1 MPSAKQLRLQDE
13 AATITAEIETLR
25 NMPAADD
32 AEKAKIEERLNE
44 RAARAVEVANE
55 AEAEKLLDAKIAA
68 LRGVVSTSDSD
79 SRATVEKTEA
89 RRGPAIH
96 VLPGKSLR
104 GFGSSEAA
112 EKAGRFLR
120 ALARGDMAEARA
132 MGETSPTY
140 DGSGSELVSPELFR
154 GYIDVLGYQSVGLQL
169 AQVYTTSSHTLEIP
183 KIGEISAEWF
193 DEHEAVTEDDAT
205 TDKVTIALHKAGR
218 ILSFSNELIQD
229 AAAVVNLA
237 QLAANRFGLAIAK
250 KIDETWLQG
259 DAGKGI
265 DGLVDEISAGNE
277 VEAGIDFDGA
287 DLASV
292 VGKIDSRAMNTA
304 WVVSSAGWEHLMKS
318 SVVSQ
323 STTVGERVLPTVMGA
338 PVYKCLGMP
347 AGTLALYGDFSM
359 ATAVAVK
366 ANGLVI
372 SASEHAG
379 FSTDAVKYRGLQ
391 RFGLVNHDASFVAKL
406 VEAGS

>member
-1 MPSAKQLRLQDE
+1 MPSAKLAKLQDE
-13 AATITAEIETLR
+13 SVTLDKEIAELRAIDAGTDEALAAKVAEQL
-25 NMPAADD
+25 AA
-32 AEKAKIEERLNE
+32 AEKRAEEVS
-44 RAARAVEVANE
+44 AAAIREHE
-55 AEAEKLLDAKIAA
+55 LDAKVAA
-68 LRGVVSTSDSD
+68 LRAVTTSDSD
-79 SRATVEKTEA
+79 SRQTVEKTEP

-96 VLPGKSLR
+96 IAGKTLR
-104 GFGSSEAA
+104 GFGTTEAA

-120 ALARGDMAEARA
+120 AIARGDMAEARA

-183 KIGEISAEWF
+183 KIGEIAAEWF
-193 DEHEAVTEDDAT
+193 DEHETVTEDDAAT
-205 TDKVTIALHKAGR
+205 SKVTINLYKAGR

-250 KIDETWLQG
+250 KIDEVWLQG

-265 DGLVDEISAGNE
+265 DGLVGEISAGNE
-277 VEAGIDFDGA
+277 VEAGASFDGA
-287 DLASV
+287 DLAEV

-304 WVVSSAGWEHLMKS
+304 WVVSSAGWEHIMKS
-318 SVVSQ
+318 SLVSQ
-323 STTVGERVLPTVMGA
+323 STTVGERVLPAVMGA
-338 PVYKCLGMP
+338 PIYKCLGLP

-366 ANGLVI
+366 SNGLVV

-379 FSTDAVKYRGLQ
+379 FASDAVKFRGLQ
-391 RFGLVNHDASFVAKL
+391 RFGLSNHDASFVAKL
-406 VEAGS
+406 VTAGS

>member
-13 AATITAEIETLR
+13 AATIATEIETLR
-25 NMPAADD
+25 NMTPADD
-32 AEKAKIEERLNE
+32 AERVKIEERLAERSTRAGQVADECAAE
-44 RAARAVEVANE
+44 RA
-55 AEAEKLLDAKIAA
+55 LDAKVEA
-68 LRGVVSTSDSD
+68 LRAVTTSDSD
-79 SRATVEKTEA
+79 SRKTVEKAET
-89 RRGPAIH
+89 RKGPAIH

-104 GFGSSEAA
+104 GFGTAEAA
-112 EKAGRFLR
+112 ERAGRFLR

-140 DGSGSELVSPELFR
+140 DGTGAELVSPELFR
-154 GYIDVLGYQSVGLQL
+154 GYVDVLGYQSVGLQL

-183 KIGEISAEWF
+183 KIGEIAAEWF
-193 DEHEAVTEDDAT
+193 DEHETVTEDEAAT
-205 TDKVTIALHKAGR
+205 EKVTIALYKVGR

-250 KIDETWLQG
+250 KIDEVWLQG

-265 DGLVDEISAGNE
+265 DGLVDEVPGANE
-277 VEAGIDFDGA
+277 VEAGETYDGA

-338 PVYKCLGMP
+338 PVYKCLGLP

-366 ANGLVI
+366 
-372 SASEHAG
+372 
-379 FSTDAVKYRGLQ
+379 YRGLQ
-391 RFGLVNHDASFVAKL
+391 RFGLSNHDASFVAKL

>member
-1 MPSAKQLRLQDE
+1 MPSAKLNRLQDE
-13 AATITAEIETLR
+13 AATIATEIETLR
-25 NMPAADD
+25 AMTPADD

-55 AEAEKLLDAKIAA
+55 AEAEKLLDAKVAA
-68 LRGVVSTSDSD
+68 LRAVTTSDSD
-79 SRATVEKTEA
+79 SRSTVEKAEP
-89 RRGPAIH
+89 RRAPAIH
-96 VLPGKSLR
+96 VPGKTLR
-104 GFGSSEAA
+104 GFGSTEAA

-120 ALARGDMAEARA
+120 AIARGDQAEARA

-169 AQVYTTSSHTLEIP
+169 AQVYSTSSHTLEIP
-183 KIGEISAEWF
+183 KIGEIAAEWF
-193 DEHEAVTEDDAT
+193 DEHESVTGDDAT
-205 TDKVTIALHKAGR
+205 TSKVTINLYKAGR
-218 ILSFSNELIQD
+218 IIEFSNELIQD

-250 KIDETWLQG
+250 KIDEVWLQG

-265 DGLVDEISAGNE
+265 DGLVGEISGGNE
-277 VEAGIDFDGA
+277 VEAGTDFDGR
-287 DLASV
+287 DLAEV
-292 VGKIDSRAMNTA
+292 VGKIDSRAANTA
-304 WVVSSAGWEHLMKS
+304 WVVSSAGWEHILKS

-323 STTVGERVLPTVMGA
+323 STTVGDRVLPTVMGA
-338 PVYKCLGMP
+338 PVYRCLGLP

-366 ANGLVI
+366 SNGLVV

-379 FSTDAVKYRGLQ
+379 FSTDAVKFRGLQ
-391 RFGLVNHDASFVAKL
+391 RFGLANHDASFVAAL
-406 VEAGS
+406 TSGS

>member
-13 AATITAEIETLR
+13 AASIATEIETLR
-25 NMPAADD
+25 AMPAADD

-55 AEAEKLLDAKIAA
+55 AAAEKALDDKVAA
-68 LRGVVSTSDSD
+68 LRQVTATSDSD
-79 SRATVEKTEA
+79 SRKTAEKAES

-96 VLPGKSLR
+96 IAGKSLR
-104 GFGSSEAA
+104 GFGTTEAA

-140 DGSGSELVSPELFR
+140 DGQGAELVSPELFR

-183 KIGEISAEWF
+183 KIGEIAAEWF

-205 TDKVTIALHKAGR
+205 TDKVTINLHKAGR

-229 AAAVVNLA
+229 SAAVVNLA

-250 KIDETWLQG
+250 KVDEVWLQG
-259 DAGKGI
+259 DVGKGI
-265 DGLVDEISAGNE
+265 DGLVDEVPGANE
-277 VEAGIDFDGA
+277 VEAGTDYDGA

-323 STTVGERVLPTVMGA
+323 STTIGERVLPTVMGA
-338 PVYKCLGMP
+338 PVYKCLGLP
-347 AGTLALYGDFSM
+347 AGTLALYGDFAM

-379 FSTDAVKYRGLQ
+379 FSTDAVKFRGLQ

>member
-13 AATITAEIETLR
+13 AATIAAEIETLR
-25 NMPAADD
+25 AMPAADD

-55 AEAEKLLDAKIAA
+55 AAAEKALDDKVAA
-68 LRGVVSTSDSD
+68 LRQVTATSDSD
-79 SRATVEKTEA
+79 SRKTAEKAES

-96 VLPGKSLR
+96 IAGKSLR
-104 GFGSSEAA
+104 GFGTTEAA

-140 DGSGSELVSPELFR
+140 DGQGSELVSPELFR

-183 KIGEISAEWF
+183 KIGEIAAEWF
-193 DEHEAVTEDDAT
+193 DEHEAVTEDEAT

-229 AAAVVNLA
+229 SAAVVNLA

-250 KIDETWLQG
+250 KVDEVWLQG
-259 DAGKGI
+259 DVGKGI
-265 DGLVDEISAGNE
+265 DGLVDEVSGANE
-277 VEAGIDFDGA
+277 VEAGTDYDGA

-323 STTVGERVLPTVMGA
+323 STTIGERVLPTVMGA
-338 PVYKCLGMP
+338 PVYKCLGLP
-347 AGTLALYGDFSM
+347 AGTLALYGDFAM

-379 FSTDAVKYRGLQ
+379 FSTDAVKFRGLQ

>member
-13 AATITAEIETLR
+13 AASIATEIETLR
-25 NMPAADD
+25 AMPAADD

-55 AEAEKLLDAKIAA
+55 AAAEKALDDKVAA
-68 LRGVVSTSDSD
+68 LRQVTATSDSD
-79 SRATVEKTEA
+79 SRKTAEKAES

-96 VLPGKSLR
+96 IAGKSLR
-104 GFGSSEAA
+104 GFGTTEAA

-140 DGSGSELVSPELFR
+140 DGQGAELVSPELFR

-183 KIGEISAEWF
+183 KIGEIAAEWF

-229 AAAVVNLA
+229 SAAVVNLA

-250 KIDETWLQG
+250 KVDEVWLQG

-265 DGLVDEISAGNE
+265 DGLVDEVSGANE
-277 VEAGIDFDGA
+277 VEAGTDYDGA

-323 STTVGERVLPTVMGA
+323 STTIGERVLPTVMGA
-338 PVYKCLGMP
+338 PVYKCLGLP
-347 AGTLALYGDFSM
+347 AGTLALYGDFAM

-379 FSTDAVKYRGLQ
+379 FSTDAVKFRGLQ

>member
-1 MPSAKQLRLQDE
+1 MPSAKLNRLQDE
-13 AATITAEIETLR
+13 AATIATEIETLR
-25 NMPAADD
+25 AMTPADD

-55 AEAEKLLDAKIAA
+55 AEAEKLLDAKVAA
-68 LRGVVSTSDSD
+68 LRGVTATSDSD

-104 GFGSSEAA
+104 GFGTTEAA

-120 ALARGDMAEARA
+120 AIARGDMAEARA

-140 DGSGSELVSPELFR
+140 DGSGAELVSPELFR
-154 GYIDVLGYQSVGLQL
+154 GYIDVLGYQSVGLQV

-183 KIGEISAEWF
+183 KIGEIAAEWF
-193 DEHEAVTEDDAT
+193 SEHATVTEDEAT
-205 TDKVTIALHKAGR
+205 TSSVTIPLHKAGR
-218 ILSFSNELIQD
+218 IISFSNELIQD
-229 AAAVVNLA
+229 SAAVVNLA

-250 KIDETWLQG
+250 KIDEVWLQG
-259 DAGKGI
+259 DEAKGI
-265 DGLVDEISAGNE
+265 DGLVGEIGNDNTVAAG
-277 VEAGIDFDGA
+277 ADFDGA

-323 STTVGERVLPTVMGA
+323 STTIGERVLPTVMGA

-366 ANGLVI
+366 ANGLVV

-379 FSTDAVKYRGLQ
+379 FATDAVKFRGLQ
-391 RFGLVNHDASFVAKL
+391 RFGLSNHDASFVAKL
-406 VEAGS
+406 IVD

>member
-13 AATITAEIETLR
+13 AATIAAEIETLR
-25 NMPAADD
+25 AMPAADD

-55 AEAEKLLDAKIAA
+55 AAAEKALDDKVAA
-68 LRGVVSTSDSD
+68 LRQVTATSDSD
-79 SRATVEKTEA
+79 SRKTAEKAES

-96 VLPGKSLR
+96 IAGKSLR
-104 GFGSSEAA
+104 GFGTTEAA

-140 DGSGSELVSPELFR
+140 DGQGSELVSPELFR

-183 KIGEISAEWF
+183 KIGEIAAEWF

-229 AAAVVNLA
+229 SAAVVNLA

-250 KIDETWLQG
+250 KVDEVWLQG
-259 DAGKGI
+259 DVGKGI
-265 DGLVDEISAGNE
+265 DGLVDEVSGANE
-277 VEAGIDFDGA
+277 VEAGTDYDGA

-323 STTVGERVLPTVMGA
+323 STTIGERVLPTVMGA
-338 PVYKCLGMP
+338 PVYKCLGLP
-347 AGTLALYGDFSM
+347 AGTLALYGDFAM

-379 FSTDAVKYRGLQ
+379 FATDAVKFRGLQ

>member
-13 AATITAEIETLR
+13 AATIAAEIETLR
-25 NMPAADD
+25 AMPAADD

-55 AEAEKLLDAKIAA
+55 AAAEKALDDKVAA
-68 LRGVVSTSDSD
+68 LRQVTATSDSD
-79 SRATVEKTEA
+79 SRKTAEKAES

-96 VLPGKSLR
+96 IAGKSLR
-104 GFGSSEAA
+104 GFGTTEAA

-140 DGSGSELVSPELFR
+140 DGQGSELVSPELFR

-183 KIGEISAEWF
+183 KIGEIAAEWF

-229 AAAVVNLA
+229 SAAVVNLA

-250 KIDETWLQG
+250 KVDEVWLQG

-265 DGLVDEISAGNE
+265 DGLVDEVSGANE
-277 VEAGIDFDGA
+277 VEAGTDYDGA

-323 STTVGERVLPTVMGA
+323 STTIGERVLPTVMGA
-338 PVYKCLGMP
+338 PVYKCLGLP
-347 AGTLALYGDFSM
+347 AGTLALYGDFAM

-379 FSTDAVKYRGLQ
+379 FSTDAVKFRGLQ

>member
-1 MPSAKQLRLQDE
+1 MPSAKYLALQDE
-13 AATITAEIETLR
+13 AANIANEIETLR
-25 NMPAADD
+25 AMPAADD
-32 AEKAKIEERLNE
+32 AEKAKIEERLAE
-44 RAARAVEVANE
+44 RSARAEVVGKE
-55 AEAEKLLDAKIAA
+55 AAAERDLDDKVAA
-68 LRGVVSTSDSD
+68 MRQINATSDSD
-79 SRATVEKTEA
+79 SRKDVEKAEK

-104 GFGSSEAA
+104 GFGTVEAA

-140 DGSGSELVSPELFR
+140 DNAGAELVSPELFR
-154 GYIDVLGYQSVGLQL
+154 GYIDVLGYQSVGLQV

-183 KIGEISAEWF
+183 TIGEIAAEWF
-193 DEHEAVTEDDAT
+193 DEYEAVTDDDAA
-205 TDKVTIALHKAGR
+205 TDKVTIPLYKMGR
-218 ILSFSNELIQD
+218 IISFSNELIQD
-229 AAAVVNLA
+229 SSAVVNLA

-250 KIDETWLQG
+250 KVDEVWLQG
-259 DAGKGI
+259 DNAKGI

-277 VEAGIDFDGA
+277 VEAGTDYDGA

-323 STTVGERVLPTVMGA
+323 STTIGERVLPVVMGA
-338 PVYKCLGMP
+338 PVYKCLGLP
-347 AGTLALYGDFSM
+347 AGTLALYGDFTM

-366 ANGLVI
+366 SNGLVI

-391 RFGLVNHDASFVAKL
+391 RLGLVNHDASFVAKL

>member
-13 AATITAEIETLR
+13 AATIATEIETLR
-25 NMPAADD
+25 AMPAADD

-55 AEAEKLLDAKIAA
+55 AAAEKALDDKVAA
-68 LRGVVSTSDSD
+68 LRQVTATSDSD
-79 SRATVEKTEA
+79 SRKTAEKAET
-89 RRGPAIH
+89 RRAPAIH
-96 VLPGKSLR
+96 IAGKTLR
-104 GFGSSEAA
+104 GFGSAEAA

-140 DGSGSELVSPELFR
+140 DGQGAELVSPELFR

-183 KIGEISAEWF
+183 KIGEIAAEWF

-229 AAAVVNLA
+229 SAAVVNLA

-250 KIDETWLQG
+250 KIDEVWLQG
-259 DAGKGI
+259 DVGKGI
-265 DGLVDEISAGNE
+265 DGLVDEVSGANE
-277 VEAGIDFDGA
+277 VEAGTDYDGA

-323 STTVGERVLPTVMGA
+323 STTIGERVLPTVMGA
-338 PVYKCLGMP
+338 PVYKCLGLP
-347 AGTLALYGDFSM
+347 AGTLALYGDFAM

-379 FSTDAVKYRGLQ
+379 FANDAVKFRGLQ
-391 RFGLVNHDASFVAKL
+391 RFGLSNHDASFVAKL

>member
-1 MPSAKQLRLQDE
+1 MPSAKLLGLQDE
-13 AATITAEIETLR
+13 AAKIATEITELR
-25 NMPAADD
+25 ALTPADD
-32 AEKAKIEERLNE
+32 AEKAKIEERLAE
-44 RAARAVEVANE
+44 RTARADEVTRLA
-55 AEAEKLLDAKIAA
+55 ADEKALDAKIEA
-68 LRGVVSTSDSD
+68 LRGVTATSESD
-79 SRATVEKTEA
+79 SRQTVEKAET

-96 VLPGKSLR
+96 IAGKSLR
-104 GFGSSEAA
+104 GFGSTEAA

-120 ALARGDMAEARA
+120 AIARGDMAEARA

-140 DGSGSELVSPELFR
+140 DGQGSELVSPELFR

-183 KIGEISAEWF
+183 KIGEIAADWF

-205 TDKVTIALHKAGR
+205 TSKVTINLHKAGR
-218 ILSFSNELIQD
+218 IISFSNELIQD
-229 AAAVVNLA
+229 SAAVVNLA
-237 QLAANRFGLAIAK
+237 QLAANRFALAIAQ
-250 KIDETWLQG
+250 KIDDVWLNG

-265 DGLVDEISAGNE
+265 DGLIDEIDGANE
-277 VEAGIDFDGA
+277 VEAGTDYDGA

-292 VGKIDSRAMNTA
+292 VGKIDSRASNTA

-323 STTVGERVLPTVMGA
+323 STTIGERVLPTVMGA
-338 PVYKCLGMP
+338 PVYKALGLP
-347 AGTLALYGDFSM
+347 AGTLALYGDFAM

-366 ANGLVI
+366 ANGLVV

-379 FSTDAVKYRGLQ
+379 FANDAVKFRGLQ
-391 RFGLVNHDASFVAKL
+391 RFGLANHDASFVAKL

>member
-25 NMPAADD
+25 AMTPVDD

-44 RAARAVEVANE
+44 RAARAGEVATE
-55 AEAEKLLDAKIAA
+55 CEAEKLLDAKVAA
-68 LRGVVSTSDSD
+68 LRAVTATSDSD
-79 SRATVEKTEA
+79 SRAVVEKAEA
-89 RRGPAIH
+89 RKAPAIH
-96 VLPGKSLR
+96 IAGKSLR
-104 GFGSSEAA
+104 GFGSNEAA

-120 ALARGDMAEARA
+120 AIARGDMAEARA

-183 KIGEISAEWF
+183 KIGEIAAEWF
-193 DEHEAVTEDDAT
+193 DEHETVTEDDAT
-205 TDKVTIALHKAGR
+205 TSKVTIPLYKAGR

-287 DLASV
+287 DLASL

-304 WVVSSAGWEHLMKS
+304 WVVSSAGWEHIMKS

-338 PVYKCLGMP
+338 PVYKCLGLP

-366 ANGLVI
+366 ANGLVV

-379 FSTDAVKYRGLQ
+379 FAADAVKFRGLQ
-391 RFGLVNHDASFVAKL
+391 RFGLSNHDASFVAKL

>member
-13 AATITAEIETLR
+13 AASIATEIETLR
-25 NMPAADD
+25 AMPAADD

-55 AEAEKLLDAKIAA
+55 AAAEKALDDKVAA
-68 LRGVVSTSDSD
+68 LRQVTATSDSD
-79 SRATVEKTEA
+79 SRKTAEKAES

-96 VLPGKSLR
+96 IAGKSLR
-104 GFGSSEAA
+104 GFGTTEAA

-140 DGSGSELVSPELFR
+140 DGQGAELVSPELFR

-183 KIGEISAEWF
+183 KIGEIAAEWF

-205 TDKVTIALHKAGR
+205 TDKVTINLHKAGR

-229 AAAVVNLA
+229 SAAVVNLA

-250 KIDETWLQG
+250 KVDEVWLQG
-259 DAGKGI
+259 DVGKGI
-265 DGLVDEISAGNE
+265 DGLVDEVSGANE
-277 VEAGIDFDGA
+277 VEAGTDYDGA

-323 STTVGERVLPTVMGA
+323 STTIGERVLPTVMGA
-338 PVYKCLGMP
+338 PVYKCLGLP
-347 AGTLALYGDFSM
+347 AGTLALYGDFAM

-379 FSTDAVKYRGLQ
+379 FSTDAVKFRGLQ

>member
-1 MPSAKQLRLQDE
+1 MPSAKYLALQDE
-13 AATITAEIETLR
+13 AANIANEIETLR
-25 NMPAADD
+25 AMPAADD
-32 AEKAKIEERLNE
+32 AEKAKIEERLAERSARAEVVGREAAAE
-44 RAARAVEVANE
+44 RALDDKVAAMRQIN
-55 AEAEKLLDAKIAA
+55 A
-68 LRGVVSTSDSD
+68 TSDSD
-79 SRATVEKTEA
+79 SRKDVEKAEK

-104 GFGSSEAA
+104 GFGTVEAA

-140 DGSGSELVSPELFR
+140 DGTGAELVSPELFR
-154 GYIDVLGYQSVGLQL
+154 GYIDVLGYQSVGLQV

-183 KIGEISAEWF
+183 TIGEIAAEWF
-193 DEHEAVTEDDAT
+193 DEHESVTDDDAA
-205 TDKVTIALHKAGR
+205 TDKVTIPLYKMGR
-218 ILSFSNELIQD
+218 IISFSNELIQD
-229 AAAVVNLA
+229 SSAVVNLA

-250 KIDETWLQG
+250 KVDEVWLQG
-259 DAGKGI
+259 DNAKGI

-277 VEAGIDFDGA
+277 VEAGTDYDGA

-323 STTVGERVLPTVMGA
+323 STTIGERVLPVVMGA
-338 PVYKCLGMP
+338 PVYKCLGLP

-359 ATAVAVK
+359 ATAVAIK
-366 ANGLVI
+366 ASGLRVEALREVQAMNDRTVF
-372 SASEHAG
+372 SAKQRVGIANHA
-379 FSTDAVKYRGLQ
+379 ANY
-391 RFGLVNHDASFVAKL
+391 VAKL
-406 VEAGS
+406 VID

>member
-1 MPSAKQLRLQDE
+1 MPSAKYLALQDE
-13 AATITAEIETLR
+13 AANIANEIETLR
-25 NMPAADD
+25 ATPAADD
-32 AEKAKIEERLNE
+32 EQKAKMEERLAERSARADVVGKEVAAE
-44 RAARAVEVANE
+44 RALDDKVAAMRQIN
-55 AEAEKLLDAKIAA
+55 A
-68 LRGVVSTSDSD
+68 TSDSD
-79 SRATVEKTEA
+79 SRKDVEKAEK

-104 GFGSSEAA
+104 GFGTVEAA

-140 DGSGSELVSPELFR
+140 DGTGAELVSPELFR
-154 GYIDVLGYQSVGLQL
+154 GYIDVLGYQSVGLQV

-183 KIGEISAEWF
+183 TIGEIAAEWF
-193 DEHEAVTEDDAT
+193 DEHETVTDDEAA
-205 TDKVTIALHKAGR
+205 TDKVTIPLYKMGR
-218 ILSFSNELIQD
+218 IISFSNELIQD
-229 AAAVVNLA
+229 SSAVVNLA

-250 KIDETWLQG
+250 KVDEVWLQG
-259 DAGKGI
+259 DNAKGI

-277 VEAGIDFDGA
+277 VEAGTDYDGA

-323 STTVGERVLPTVMGA
+323 STTIGERVLPVVMGA
-338 PVYKCLGMP
+338 PVYKCLGLP

-366 ANGLVI
+366 SNGLVI

-379 FSTDAVKYRGLQ
+379 FATDAVKYRGLQ
-391 RFGLVNHDASFVAKL
+391 RLGLVNHDASFVAKL

>member
-1 MPSAKQLRLQDE
+1 MPSAKLNRLQDE
-13 AATITAEIETLR
+13 AATITTEIETLR
-25 NMPAADD
+25 AMTPADD

-265 DGLVDEISAGNE
+265 DGLVDEIAAGNE

-287 DLASV
+287 DLASL

-304 WVVSSAGWEHLMKS
+304 WVVSSAGWEHIMKS

-347 AGTLALYGDFSM
+347 SGTLALYGDFSM

-366 ANGLVI
+366 SNGLVI

>member
-13 AATITAEIETLR
+13 AASIATEIETLR
-25 NMPAADD
+25 AMPAADD

-55 AEAEKLLDAKIAA
+55 AAAEKALDDKVAA
-68 LRGVVSTSDSD
+68 LRQVTATSDSD
-79 SRATVEKTEA
+79 SRKTAEKAES

-96 VLPGKSLR
+96 IAGKSLR
-104 GFGSSEAA
+104 GFGTTEAA

-140 DGSGSELVSPELFR
+140 DGQGAELVSPELFR

-183 KIGEISAEWF
+183 KIGEIAAEWF
-193 DEHEAVTEDDAT
+193 DEHEAVTEDEAT

-229 AAAVVNLA
+229 SAAVVNLA

-250 KIDETWLQG
+250 KVDEVWLQG
-259 DAGKGI
+259 DVGKGI
-265 DGLVDEISAGNE
+265 DGLVDEVSGANE
-277 VEAGIDFDGA
+277 VEAGTDYDGA

-323 STTVGERVLPTVMGA
+323 STTIGERVLPTVMGA
-338 PVYKCLGMP
+338 PVYKCLGLP
-347 AGTLALYGDFSM
+347 AGTLALYGDFAM

-379 FSTDAVKYRGLQ
+379 FSTDAVKFRGLQ